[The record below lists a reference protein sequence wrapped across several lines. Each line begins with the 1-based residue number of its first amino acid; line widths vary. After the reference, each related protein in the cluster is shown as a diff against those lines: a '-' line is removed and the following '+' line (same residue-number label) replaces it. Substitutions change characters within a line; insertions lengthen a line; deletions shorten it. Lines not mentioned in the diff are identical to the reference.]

1 MKLYSLLD
9 WTKNVKGSS
18 KNSNALK
25 KIRLVVF
32 LNRILTFIIRQRPT
46 VLDRGFRDTAKPLA
60 LIQGTSK
67 GTDVN

>member
-9 WTKNVKGSS
+9 WTKSVKESS

-32 LNRILTFIIRQRPT
+32 LNRILTYIIRQIPT
-46 VLDRGFRDTAKPLA
+46 VLDRGFRDTSKPLA

>member
-9 WTKNVKGSS
+9 RTKNVKESS

-32 LNRILTFIIRQRPT
+32 LNRILTYIIRQRPT
-46 VLDRGFRDTAKPLA
+46 VLDRGCRDTSKPLT

-67 GTDVN
+67 GTYVN